1 MLPKAVANR
10 CELLTVGRT
19 NLGKNCY
26 FCSFKLKNNYCMEH
40 FIELHRV
47 KVSVNNDPTFD
58 PILVNLQHIVAVE
71 RSVHKG
77 CGADVYLNLQED
89 EMLFHPLRCRESYKD
104 ILALLKEKGI
114 VPTSL

>member
-1 MLPKAVANR
+1 MR
-10 CELLTVGRT
+10 
-19 NLGKNCY
+19 
-26 FCSFKLKNNYCMEH
+26 H

-47 KVSVNNDPTFD
+47 KVSVNDDPTFD